1 MEYPSRFKMKRYTS
15 FTLALALALSSVAV
29 YAPRFN
35 GAAAFDGDAYAI
47 KGGAVVTVTGATIP
61 KGTVIIRNGLIEAVG
76 ADIPIPGDARVIDA
90 TGMTVYPGLIDAYS
104 NVGLGTP
111 TQAPA
116 QGGRGGGAPGPQ
128 TPAVPALAIAAATTP
143 AQPAPTPAGQSP
155 ELLASDQLK
164 VTAETF
170 DQQRSAGITTA
181 LVAPR
186 EGIYQGQSAL
196 INLAAAEPEKLIIKN
211 SVSLNVSFGSGRGF
225 GGGGGY
231 PGSLMGVFA
240 FLRQSLLDA
249 QHYKVAWEHYNK
261 NKRGMQRPETDK
273 SLAALQPVIGGQTP
287 VAFSAN
293 SEREIRRAIGLGE
306 EFKLKFMIAG
316 GLQSYEVADFLKQ
329 KNVTVLL
336 SLNYPQRPANIEDPE
351 SESLRVLRDRADAP
365 KSAAA
370 LHKAGVRFAFQS
382 GYLARPSDYIAN
394 AAKAI
399 EAGLPKDE
407 AIKAMTI
414 YPAEIFGVAEQL
426 GSIEK
431 GKIANIVVTSG
442 DLFDRRTQV
451 KHVFV
456 DGKPYEI
463 KAPAPTQAG
472 PGGRFGG
479 RGGGGR
485 PGAEAAVTSVAG
497 SWSITSESP
506 QGPIQLT
513 FNIKQEGATISGE
526 VSSPFGTFPLSG
538 SISGNQLSFTFA
550 AKIQNQELPVTGKGS
565 IDGDSIRGSLNAMG
579 QDSSFNGTRT
589 PR

>member
-1 MEYPSRFKMKRYTS
+1 MKRYSS
-15 FTLALALALSSVAV
+15 FTLAFALALSAVAI
-29 YAPRFN
+29 YAPRIN
-35 GAAAFDGDAYAI
+35 RAAVFDGDAYAI
-47 KGGAVVTVTGATIP
+47 KGGTVVTVTGATIQ

-90 TGMTVYPGLIDAYS
+90 TGMTVYPGLIDAYT
-104 NVGLGTP
+104 NVGLGAAAPTP
-111 TQAPA
+111 EPGVRRGGAPPQPAPANPAPAIATTTAPA
-116 QGGRGGGAPGPQ
+116 Q
-128 TPAVPALAIAAATTP
+128 
-143 AQPAPTPAGQSP
+143 PTPTPVGHSP
-155 ELLASDQLK
+155 ELMASDQLK

-170 DQQRSAGITTA
+170 DQQRGAGITTA

-186 EGIYQGQSAL
+186 EGVYQGQSVL
-196 INLAAAEPEKLIIKN
+196 INLGAAEPDKLIIKN
-211 SVSLNVSFGSGRGF
+211 PVSLNVSFGSGRGF
-225 GGGGGY
+225 GGGF
-231 PGSLMGVFA
+231 PSSLMGVFA
-240 FLRQSLLDA
+240 FLRQSMLDA
-249 QHYKVAWEHYNK
+249 QHYKVAWEHYNR

-273 SLAALQPVIGGQTP
+273 SLAALQPVINGQLP

-293 SEREIRRAIGLGE
+293 SEREIKRAIGLGE
-306 EFKLKFMIAG
+306 EFGLKFMIAG
-316 GLQSYEVADFLKQ
+316 GLQSYQIADLLKQ

-351 SESLRVLRDRADAP
+351 SEPLRVLRDRADAP

-382 GYLARPSDYIAN
+382 GYLNRPSDYIAN

-414 YPAEIFGVAEQL
+414 YPAEIFGVSEQL

-442 DLFDRRTQV
+442 DLFDRRSQV

-463 KAPAPTQAG
+463 KPPAPTLAG

-479 RGGGGR
+479 GRGAR
-485 PGAEAAVTSVAG
+485 PGADAAAASVAG

-513 FNIKQEGATISGE
+513 FNLKQEGGTISGE
-526 VSSPFGTFPLSG
+526 VASPFGTFPLSG
-538 SISGNQLSFTFA
+538 SLNGNELSFAFT
-550 AKIQNQELPVTGKGS
+550 AKIQDQEAPVTGKGS
-565 IDGDSIRGSLNAMG
+565 IDGNSIRGAMNAMG
-579 QDSSFNGTRT
+579 HDTNFSGTRT

>member
-1 MEYPSRFKMKRYTS
+1 MMKRYSS
-15 FTLALALALSSVAV
+15 FILAFALALSSVAI

-35 GAAAFDGDAYAI
+35 GAAAFDGEAYAI
-47 KGGAVVTVTGATIP
+47 KGGAVVTVTGATIQ
-61 KGTVIIRNGLIEAVG
+61 KGTVIIRKGLIEAVG

-90 TGMTVYPGLIDAYS
+90 TGMTVYPGLIDSYT
-104 NVGLGTP
+104 NIGLGATTP
-111 TQAPA
+111 TPG
-116 QGGRGGGAPGPQ
+116 QGGRGGGAPAPPTQANPFQ
-128 TPAVPALAIAAATTP
+128 TVAATTAP
-143 AQPAPTPAGQSP
+143 AQPRPTPSGQSP
-155 ELLASDQLK
+155 ELMASDQLRI
-164 VTAETF
+164 TAETF

-186 EGIYQGQSAL
+186 EGIYQGQSVL
-196 INLAAAEPEKLIIKN
+196 INLGGDETEKLIIKN

-240 FLRQSLLDA
+240 FLRQSMLDA
-249 QHYKVAWEHYNK
+249 QHYKAVWERYNQ

-273 SLAALQPVIGGQTP
+273 SLAALQTVIAGQMP

-293 SEREIRRAIGLGE
+293 SEREIKRAIGLGE
-306 EFKLKFMIAG
+306 EFGLKFIIAG
-316 GLQSYEVADFLKQ
+316 GLQSYQVADLLGQ
-329 KNVTVLL
+329 KKVTVLL
-336 SLNYPQRPANIEDPE
+336 SLNYPQRPANLEDPE

-365 KSAAA
+365 KSAAS

-382 GYLARPSDYIAN
+382 GYLNRPSDYVAN
-394 AAKAI
+394 AAKAV
-399 EAGLPKDE
+399 EAGLPKEE

-414 YPAEIFGVAEQL
+414 YPAEIFGVSEQL

-431 GKIANIVVTSG
+431 GKIANLVVTSG
-442 DLFDRRTQV
+442 DLFDRRSQV

-463 KAPAPTQAG
+463 KQPPATQAG

-479 RGGGGR
+479 RGGR
-485 PGAEAAVTSVAG
+485 PGAEAAVTAIAG

-513 FNIKQEGATISGE
+513 FNLRQEGSTINGE
-526 VSSPFGTFPLSG
+526 VSSPFGNFPLTG
-538 SISGNQLSFTFA
+538 TLNGNELTFTFT
-550 AKIQNQELPVTGKGS
+550 AKVQDQDVPVTGKGS
-565 IDGDSIRGSLNAMG
+565 INGNSIRGSLNAMG
-579 QDSSFNGTRT
+579 TDSNFSGTRT